1 MRVFA
6 FCILSG
12 FTLYLFIHTAL
23 VAFFEAH
30 FVGGVIIS
38 LMVAGIVCSLFVE
51 ARRLRTS
58 KISYS
63 KYSKQILAFASVVS
77 GGILTYLISAFL
89 EVGPVVA
96 AGLIGILGA
105 LFVKDLEIPV
115 YCGAFVGMVCCT
127 LFSVQMTIA
136 ASIIAGLLFVVSEG
150 VLEGFGGRLGTIAF
164 IGTTITVL
172 SSPAVFVPDDLL
184 QRELLLTAV
193 LYSAVAAGL
202 TFYLSVKK
210 GHGPVMA
217 SGSVG
222 LAGGIALPA
231 IHEAHGTTFAAVVIC
246 ASFVGMS
253 SYKRLKSS
261 LHSALAGTVAG
272 LVFCF
277 STHIA
282 TGSGGK
288 LGTIAFGAVL
298 GLYGIERILRRFIVR
313 E

>member
-12 FTLYLFIHTAL
+12 FTLYLFVHTAL
-23 VAFFEAH
+23 VAFLEAH
-30 FVGGVIIS
+30 FLGGAIIS
-38 LMVAGIVCSLFVE
+38 LMVTGIVFSLFAE
-51 ARRLRTS
+51 ARRLRES
-58 KISYS
+58 KVSYS
-63 KYSKQILAFASVVS
+63 KHSKQTLVFLGVVS
-77 GGILTYLISAFL
+77 GGILTYSMSAFL
-89 EVGPVVA
+89 ETGPVVA
-96 AGLIGILGA
+96 AGLVGILGA
-105 LFVKDLEIPV
+105 LFVKDLAVPV

-127 LFSVQMTIA
+127 LFTVQMTVA
-136 ASIIAGLLFVVSEG
+136 ASIIAGLVFVVSEG

-164 IGTTITVL
+164 IGTMITVL
-172 SSPAVFVPDDLL
+172 SSPAVFVPEDLL
-184 QRELLLTAV
+184 QRELLLPAV

-231 IHEAHGTTFAAVVIC
+231 IHELHGKVFAAVVIC

-253 SYKRLKSS
+253 SDTRLRNSM
-261 LHSALAGTVAG
+261 HSVLAGMVAG
-272 LVFCF
+272 VVFGF

-288 LGTIAFGAVL
+288 LGTIAFGTVL
-298 GLYGIERILRRFIVR
+298 GFYGIERLLGRFIVK